1 MQFEDFE
8 WDEDKRLKNLVG
20 RKIDFESVPPLFD
33 NPYLSIRSDRSGEE
47 RYFVLGIVG
56 GETLAVVYTP
66 RGDRCRIIS
75 ARKASRHEREAYRK
89 AFEE

>member
-1 MQFEDFE
+1 MKFKEFE
-8 WDEDKRLKNLVG
+8 WCEDKRLENLALG
-20 RKIDFESVPPLFD
+20 KIDFESVPPLFD

-47 RYFVLGIVG
+47 RYIVLGIVD